1 MKKLILLL
9 FIPLVFTCRSDSS
22 DDDTNPVY
30 LDANGVTIKARD
42 WAVVG
47 ESGVINGITYTIVD
61 GATLAGMIENGD
73 DVTRVC
79 TSRIIDMNSLFWS
92 YANDIPNISSWD
104 VSNVINMSQMFGL
117 SNLYQDISYWDVSS
131 VTIMN
136 QMFYESTFNGDI
148 SDWNVSNVTDM
159 GYMFLCADFNQPIG
173 AWDVSNVTNMSGM
186 FGTMSCYPPLESD
199 FNQDISDWDV
209 SNVLYMAYM
218 FSGNAEFNQ
227 PIGDW
232 DVSNVTDV
240 TEMFF
245 NALSFNQDLSSW
257 DLNNVIDCLGFC
269 IGVTNWT
276 LPKPTFTTCSSGC

>member
-1 MKKLILLL
+1 MGSEMCI
-9 FIPLVFTCRSDSS
+9 
-22 DDDTNPVY
+22 
-30 LDANGVTIKARD
+30 RD
-42 WAVVG
+42 
-47 ESGVINGITYTIVD
+47 
-61 GATLAGMIENGD
+61 
-73 DVTRVC
+73 R
-79 TSRIIDMNSLFWS
+79 
-92 YANDIPNISSWD
+92 
-104 VSNVINMSQMFGL
+104 
-117 SNLYQDISYWDVSS
+117 
-131 VTIMN
+131 
-136 QMFYESTFNGDI
+136 
-148 SDWNVSNVTDM
+148 
-159 GYMFLCADFNQPIG
+159 PIG